1 MPLYIYDILPDGTA
15 TPTTDTSPTGLSGYR
30 WFHFDLKDP
39 ELPQWANAHLHP
51 IPAGALLQTE
61 TRPRCDVH
69 DDGLM
74 LNLRGVNL
82 NSDGPADQ
90 MVAVRMWVTDQTV
103 VTVRM
108 RRVFAI
114 EDIRKALEKGGGP
127 NSSAAFVEALA
138 SRLTERVQN
147 TVFELA
153 DEVDDLEDA
162 IHDDDNAPL
171 PENLAELR
179 RTAIRLR
186 RYLGPQRDA
195 LMALAATDTPA
206 GNSPLHRRELAN
218 LAMLTVE
225 ELDGLQSRLTAIN
238 DHHAA
243 QAANVQNRNS
253 YILSI
258 IAGIFLPLSFI
269 TGLFGVNVG
278 GMPGINSPLAF
289 TILCLSMIAITLV
302 SFVIMRWLKWI

>member
-1 MPLYIYDILPDGTA
+1 MPLYTYDILPDGTA
-15 TPTTDTSPTGLSGYR
+15 TPTTGTSPTGKNGYR
-30 WFHFDLKDP
+30 WFHFDLKDA
-39 ELPQWANAHLHP
+39 ELPKWVNAHLHP

-69 DDGLM
+69 DGGLM

-82 NSDGPADQ
+82 NADGPADQ

-114 EDIRKALEKGGGP
+114 EDLRQEIEAGAAP
-127 NSSAAFVEALA
+127 DSSAAFVETLA
-138 SRLTERVQN
+138 SRLTERIQS

-153 DEVDDLEDA
+153 DQVDDLEDA
-162 IHDDDNAPL
+162 IHDDDDAPL
-171 PENLAELR
+171 PENLASLR

-195 LMALAATDTPA
+195 LMALAATDTPL
-206 GNSPLHRRELAN
+206 GNNALHRRELAN

-225 ELDGLQSRLTAIN
+225 ELDSLQGRLTAIN

-243 QAANVQNRNS
+243 QAAAAQNRNS

-258 IAGIFLPLSFI
+258 VAATFLPLGFI

-278 GMPGINSPLAF
+278 GMPGVDSPAAF
-289 TILCLSMIAITLV
+289 AILCLSMLGITLMT
-302 SFVIMRWLKWI
+302 FVVMRWFKWI

>member
-1 MPLYIYDILPDGTA
+1 MPLFIYDISPDGKA
-15 TPTTDTSPTGLSGYR
+15 TPTTDMSPAGAHGYR
-30 WFHFDLKDP
+30 WFHYDLKDP
-39 ELPQWANAHLHP
+39 ALPDWARTHLHP

-69 DDGLM
+69 DGGLM

-82 NSDGPADQ
+82 NIEGPADR

-103 VTVRM
+103 VTVRL

-114 EDIRKALEKGGGP
+114 EELRQEFEAGTAP
-127 NSSAAFVEALA
+127 TTSAAFVDVLA
-138 SRLTERVQN
+138 NRLTARVQA

-153 DEVDDLEDA
+153 DEIDALEDA
-162 IHDDDNAPL
+162 IHEDDNAPL
-171 PENLAELR
+171 PDNLASMR
-179 RTAIRLR
+179 RTVIRLR

-195 LMALAATDTPA
+195 LMALAATDIPA
-206 GNSPLHRRELAN
+206 GNTPLHRRELAN

-225 ELDGLQSRLTAIN
+225 ELDALQGRLTAIN
-238 DHHAA
+238 DHHTSQAA
-243 QAANVQNRNS
+243 QAQNRNS

-258 IAGIFLPLSFI
+258 VAAIFLPLGII

-278 GMPGINSPLAF
+278 GLPGLNTPAAF
-289 TILCLSMIAITLV
+289 TILCVSMGGMTVVALAV
-302 SFVIMRWLKWI
+302 MRWLKWI

>member
-1 MPLYIYDILPDGTA
+1 MPLYIYDIAPDGTS
-15 TPTTDTSPTGLSGYR
+15 TPTTDTAPTGARGYR
-30 WFHFDLKDP
+30 WFHYDLKDP
-39 ELPQWANAHLHP
+39 ALPHWAQTHLHP
-51 IPAGALLQTE
+51 IPAGALMQTE

-69 DDGLM
+69 EDGLM

-82 NSDGPADQ
+82 NLEGPADQ

-103 VTVRM
+103 VTVRV

-114 EDIRKALEKGGGP
+114 EDLRQQIEAGAAP
-127 NSSAAFVEALA
+127 TTSAAFVEALA
-138 SRLTERVQN
+138 SRLTARVQT

-153 DEVDDLEDA
+153 DQTDALEDA
-162 IHDDDNAPL
+162 IHDDENAPL
-171 PENLAELR
+171 PDTLASMR

-195 LMALAATDTPA
+195 LMALAATDIPA
-206 GNSPLHRRELAN
+206 GSNPQHRRELAN

-225 ELDGLQSRLTAIN
+225 ELDGLQGRLTAIH
-238 DHHAA
+238 DHHASKAA
-243 QAANVQNRNS
+243 QAQNRNS

-258 IAGIFLPLSFI
+258 VAATFLPLGFI

-278 GMPGINSPLAF
+278 GLPGVDTPAAF
-289 TILCLSMIAITLV
+289 AILCVSMG
-302 SFVIMRWLKWI
+302 VISGVALGVMRWLKWI